1 MNDKTKTKA
10 YYEKGKLVKLERA
23 TQGSPHTRTREE
35 KQKEMVKKFNKAAT
49 TGGITGAAL
58 AAANKAFKKAVKDFK
73 KKKD

>member
-23 TQGSPHTRTREE
+23 TRGSPHTRTRAE
-35 KQKEMVKKFNKAAT
+35 KQKVMLKEFAKARKPS
-49 TGGITGAAL
+49 GRINEDDLKRAAKRL
-58 AAANKAFKKAVKDFK
+58 GYTLT